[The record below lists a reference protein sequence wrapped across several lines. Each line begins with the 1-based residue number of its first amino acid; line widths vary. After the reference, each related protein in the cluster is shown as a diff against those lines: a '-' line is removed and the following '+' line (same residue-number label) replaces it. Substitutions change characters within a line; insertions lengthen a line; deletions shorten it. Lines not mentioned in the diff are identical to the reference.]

1 MSWHDESIERAVIWR
16 RAHGHDS
23 PESLQRMADGWRERV
38 ERARRIIEQDD
49 RAIELQGVV
58 FTPEETLKFLE
69 GLR

>member
-1 MSWHDESIERAVIWR
+1 MSWHDESIERSVIWR
-16 RAHGHDS
+16 RVHGHDS
-23 PESLQRMADGWRERV
+23 PESLQRMADGWWERV